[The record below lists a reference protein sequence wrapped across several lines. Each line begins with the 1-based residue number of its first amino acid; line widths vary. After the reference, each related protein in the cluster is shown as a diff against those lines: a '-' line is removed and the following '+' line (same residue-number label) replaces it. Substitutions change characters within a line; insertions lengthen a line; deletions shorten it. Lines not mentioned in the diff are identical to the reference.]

1 MPYLLIVDDEEAS
14 SRTLKLYFERKG
26 FDVGTAISADQG
38 MAMITVRQP
47 DVVISDIRMPGRDGL
62 SLLAELHIR
71 YHDIPVIMITAFHDM
86 DSTVSAMR
94 GGAIDYVPKPIDLDE
109 LEMAVE
115 RALAVQSDAGDYGA
129 IELTDEEVSDDIL
142 GQSSAMKDLFK
153 AIGLF
158 SRSRVTVLIQGEV
171 GTGKSLVART
181 IHKASGDTQ
190 SPFILVDCTSS
201 NDDEIEEVLIESS
214 LGSFSRRND
223 DPQNTDRDNDNN
235 AGGDTVFLENIDALS
250 LRMQG
255 KLLHFLESGEVTGAN
270 DTPTPANFPR
280 VIASSSRNIAQL
292 INDGQFRED
301 LFYMISPFS
310 VEIPPLRERQEDIP
324 ELVENQ
330 LAIINKNLGEGIRR
344 VSSEAMEIIC
354 AYAWPGNIGQMN
366 NVLTKVAVITPGDT
380 ITGVHIS
387 DELNDPS
394 QIEKIAE
401 EGQLSDKSLKDLER
415 EHIHRVLEGTG
426 WHKGQACE
434 ILGISRPR
442 LDRRIAEYGF
452 TRES

>member
-26 FDVGTAISADQG
+26 FDVGTATSADQG
-38 MAMITVRQP
+38 MAMITERQP
-47 DVVISDIRMPGRDGL
+47 DVVVSDIRMPGRDGL
-62 SLLAELHIR
+62 SLLAELHMR

-115 RALAVQSDAGDYGA
+115 RALAMQTDYGDHGA
-129 IELTDEEVSDDIL
+129 IELSDEGVSYDML

-158 SRSRVTVLIQGEV
+158 SRSRVTVLIHGEV

-181 IHKASGDTQ
+181 IHKASGDDQ
-190 SPFILVDCTSS
+190 SPFVLVDCTSS
-201 NDDEIEEVLIESS
+201 SDEEIEEVLVETS
-214 LGSFSRRND
+214 LGSFSGRNG
-223 DPQNTDRDNDNN
+223 DPRNRDRGNE
-235 AGGDTVFLENIDALS
+235 AGGDTIFLENIDALS

-255 KLLHFLESGEVTGAN
+255 KLLHFLKSEEVAGTKEARAI
-270 DTPTPANFPR
+270 TNFPR
-280 VIASSSRNIAQL
+280 VIASSSTDIVQL
-292 INDGQFRED
+292 IKDGEFRED
-301 LFYMISPFS
+301 LFCMISPFS

-344 VSSEAMEIIC
+344 VSSEAMEILC
-354 AYAWPGNIGQMN
+354 SYSWPGNVGQMN
-366 NVLTKVAVITPGDT
+366 NVLTKVAVITAGDT

-387 DELNDPS
+387 DELNHPG
-394 QIEKIAE
+394 QIEE
-401 EGQLSDKSLKDLER
+401 LSEGGQLSDKSLKDLER

-426 WHKGQACE
+426 WHKGRACE